1 MPTNDNSNKTNPI
14 VAFRRYLRLQRGLSP
29 NTQEA
34 YLRDVGKLVAWA
46 SSAQEG
52 EEESDHK
59 KLLELELKDLQNFSA
74 SLHDMGIAAS
84 THARILCGVRACR
97 ALGVT
102 YSGQASARG
111 SLYCR
116 GGYA

>member
-1 MPTNDNSNKTNPI
+1 MPTNDNSNKNNPI

-46 SSAQEG
+46 YSAQEG

-74 SLHDMGIAAS
+74 SLHIW
-84 THARILCGVRACR
+84 
-97 ALGVT
+97 ALQPPPMHGFC
-102 YSGQASARG
+102 AE
-111 SLYCR
+111 
-116 GGYA
+116 